1 MSYLLS
7 TAIAVMVLEVL
18 LSNMGRMLPC
28 PMHSLMYSLQVKAV
42 SIILRCVIVK
52 TVKLVKLIEVRK
64 TDSFGET
71 GLVLHIPSS
80 S

>member
-1 MSYLLS
+1 
-7 TAIAVMVLEVL
+7 
-18 LSNMGRMLPC
+18 
-28 PMHSLMYSLQVKAV
+28 MHSLMYSLQVKAV
-42 SIILRCVIVK
+42 SIILRRVIVK

-71 GLVLHIPSS
+71 GLVSHIPSS